1 MGSVFDRLPMQ
12 EVMLRLGWRACSCA
26 STIAIFQTDLK
37 RLFAYSSVG
46 QIGYIILGLS
56 FDSRPA

>member
-1 MGSVFDRLPMQ
+1 
-12 EVMLRLGWRACSCA
+12 MLLLALAGMFVA

-46 QIGYIILGLS
+46 QIGYIIARPVVRLGH
-56 FDSRPA
+56 RA